1 MALRTWPAAGSVPG
15 LEAIFS
21 NRLSFAAE
29 AQAVKM
35 LCERCSIGVALGRA
49 REGLAVRRR
58 RRGVWMYDADVSV
71 QQSVRASSPSRA
83 CVDGGCGCGCNYD
96 GGIVQEIR
104 RSRRCCRLI
113 KHQAPR
119 KRRNK
124 GWRWRWWWQNSRRKQ
139 NSGVDLIS
147 STRAFASSLALAPS
161 KGDGPAFFAF
171 QKLSSPLLGLG

>member
-1 MALRTWPAAGSVPG
+1 
-15 LEAIFS
+15 
-21 NRLSFAAE
+21 
-29 AQAVKM
+29 
-35 LCERCSIGVALGRA
+35 
-49 REGLAVRRR
+49 
-58 RRGVWMYDADVSV
+58 MYDADVSV

-147 STRAFASSLALAPS
+147 STRAFASSLALVLLR
-161 KGDGPAFFAF
+161 KGTGPAFFRLPEAF
-171 QKLSSPLLGLG
+171 VSMDRVRVSLQNGLTPGLMCPYQWIHAPDMNLMHMHRRKRRYDFLHICTN